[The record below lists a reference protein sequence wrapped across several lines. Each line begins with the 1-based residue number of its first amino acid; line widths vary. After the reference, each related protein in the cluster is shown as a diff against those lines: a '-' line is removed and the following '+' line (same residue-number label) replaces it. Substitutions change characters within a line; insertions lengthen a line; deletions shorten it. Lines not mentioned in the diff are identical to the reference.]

1 MLRKWRKGIAFVL
14 FMALSLGVKTTALAA
29 APEAIPEDTVVIN
42 LFDPDDPNLVEI
54 VDAPATV
61 RTTSRPTQV
70 WNLNTQGRYSYS
82 AYSNNNIMWSK
93 YIFFS
98 GSNLGWFEIKA
109 NSTNTNYRLL
119 VYDAESNK
127 EYKYNILSTN
137 VLCLTRNLP
146 GWGNPDSFYFGIDT
160 TITKSA
166 VSVNG
171 YVDLE

>member
-54 VDAPATV
+54 VDVPATV

-82 AYSNNNIMWSK
+82 AYSNNNIM
-93 YIFFS
+93 
-98 GSNLGWFEIKA
+98 
-109 NSTNTNYRLL
+109 
-119 VYDAESNK
+119 
-127 EYKYNILSTN
+127 
-137 VLCLTRNLP
+137 
-146 GWGNPDSFYFGIDT
+146 
-160 TITKSA
+160 
-166 VSVNG
+166 
-171 YVDLE
+171 